1 MWEIGE
7 KKCELN
13 VADKAAGFD
22 SEEEDTIQV
31 GNDDEDNQE
40 ETERTKSWAWN
51 LFTARSTDTERSGTI
66 PVIDRTTSTSA
77 DPDTTSTVLDG
88 AKIEA
93 YATTI
98 F

>member
-7 KKCELN
+7 KNCELN
-13 VADKAAGFD
+13 IADKAAGFD
-22 SEEEDTIQV
+22 SEEEDSIQV

-40 ETERTKSWAWN
+40 ETEREKSWAWN
-51 LFTARSTDTERSGTI
+51 LFTTRSTDNERSSTI